1 MTTNLQ
7 TILER
12 LDEPILIDG
21 LSWREFKAVE
31 LHLSPP
37 GVRLSF

>member
-1 MTTNLQ
+1 MTTNLE
-7 TILER
+7 TTLER

-31 LHLSPP
+31 LHISPL
-37 GVRLSF
+37 GVRLPF